1 MHMDNVEQASAA
13 WLHNRSV
20 NAMENLQGEQSS
32 DYLNS
37 DLKATLNKP
46 LNQKSGGAITK
57 LSKFKGSDND
67 SENSELM
74 RAALRN

>member
-1 MHMDNVEQASAA
+1 
-13 WLHNRSV
+13 
-20 NAMENLQGEQSS
+20 MENIQGLDGPEY
-32 DYLNS
+32 DNN
-37 DLKATLNKP
+37 DIAATLKKP